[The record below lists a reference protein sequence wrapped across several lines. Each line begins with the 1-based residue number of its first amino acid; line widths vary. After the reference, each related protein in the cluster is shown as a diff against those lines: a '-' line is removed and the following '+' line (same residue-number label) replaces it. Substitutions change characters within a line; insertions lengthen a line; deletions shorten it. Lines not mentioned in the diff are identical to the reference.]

1 MKSAFGVMR
10 ERRRY
15 NQWVANETLED
26 FALRYTARRARR
38 WSYFRVTN
46 TALGSIS
53 FLALEAIGGAITLR
67 YGFDTAI
74 TAIMLVGA
82 ILFFTGVPISYYAAK
97 YGVDID
103 LLTRGAGFG
112 YIGSTIT
119 SLIYAS
125 FTFIFFALEAA
136 ILSFALDLCFGI
148 PIGLGYILNALVV
161 IPLVT
166 HGFTKI
172 SKFQA
177 WTQPLWIILHI
188 LPFILLAAVGYE
200 TDSWRSFEGI
210 GPPEAG
216 GMTLVML
223 GAASGVVFSLVAQIG
238 EQVDFLRFLPEPK
251 TSSEQRKWWASM
263 LLGGPGWTI
272 LGVGKMLA
280 GSYLL
285 TFAISQGIGPQDA
298 GDPTQMY
305 FAAFSHVIESPVLV
319 LTLTGAFVILSQ
331 LKINVTNAYAG
342 SIAWSNFFSRLTHSH
357 PGRVVWMVFNVAIA
371 LMLMELGVFGALEA
385 TLAFYSHVALA
396 WIGAIVSDL
405 IINKPL
411 GLSPKHI
418 EFRRAY
424 LYDINPVG
432 LGAMAG
438 ACIASFLSFSG
449 LLGPTLVSLSSFV
462 ALFTAVLLAPLI
474 AYATRGRFYIA
485 RASKTLPEKT
495 HTCCACEY
503 SFDAEDMADCP
514 YYDGY
519 ICSLCCSLDAT
530 CQDACKPYARLDQQT
545 NMLMNRLFPEK
556 IVTLLKS
563 RMARFSGL
571 TFGISSIIGAL
582 LGVIRTQAQSPTFDI
597 TLSLIFCSLLFIV
610 GISAW
615 LFILAHESQ
624 YAARKE
630 SNLQTQRLMREV
642 RAHQRTDAQLQ
653 DARDKAEAASQAKS
667 RYMMGLSHELRT
679 PLNAIFGY
687 AQILYKDPNT
697 PPNRREAVATIRRSA
712 EHLSGLIEGLLD
724 ISKIEAGRIEIY
736 RDHIDFAAF
745 MSQLVAIFEMQAQEK
760 GIKFKYKVAS
770 KLPDWVAT
778 DEKRLRQILMNLL
791 SNAIRY
797 TETGHVTLTLSFRN
811 EVALFEVIDTGIGIP
826 EDKISNIWQ
835 PFERAGVNNIR
846 GTGLGLTITKLLVE
860 MMGGEILAES
870 VYGQG
875 SVFSLRMMLP
885 TIFRANNQEDS
896 TESHITGYTGPR
908 RSILV
913 LDDETDH
920 LQLVETLLAP
930 LGFKL
935 YLASS
940 IDVAYDMMK
949 MTKPDLFLLDI
960 DLPEISG
967 WEFAAQLRRGVHR
980 STPIIMVSAHALEGR
995 SPKNGPEEVLHDAFI
1010 AKPVSLSNLLEQIRA
1025 LLKLSWTKEVQ
1036 RPVQVHK
1043 SAALQEKDVNQI
1055 ISLAKIG
1062 NASAIRMYFDHLG
1075 TENPALNTRL
1085 GPLRRRLSEFDL
1097 PGLIKDLESPADD
1110 II

>member
-1 MKSAFGVMR
+1 MR

-26 FALRYTARRARR
+26 FALRYTARRSRR
-38 WSYFRVTN
+38 WSYLRVTN
-46 TALGSIS
+46 TAIGSIS

-74 TAIMLVGA
+74 TAIMLVGFL
-82 ILFFTGVPISYYAAK
+82 LFMTGIPISYYAAK

-112 YIGSTIT
+112 YIGSTVT

-148 PIGLGYILNALVV
+148 PIALGYILNAMVV

-188 LPFILLAAVGYE
+188 LPFVLLAAAGY
-200 TDSWRSFEGI
+200 DINSWIAFEGF

-238 EQVDFLRFLPEPK
+238 EQVDFIRFLPEPK
-251 TSSEQRKWWASM
+251 TQKDKVKWWVSLMTA
-263 LLGGPGWTI
+263 GPGWAV
-272 LGVGKMLA
+272 LGVAKMLA

-285 TFAISQGIGPQDA
+285 TFAISTGISAEQA
-298 GDPTQMY
+298 ADPNQMY
-305 FAAFSHVIESPVLV
+305 FAAFSQVIDNPVLV
-319 LTLTGAFVILSQ
+319 LSLTGAFVILSQ

-371 LMLMELGVFGALEA
+371 LMLMNLGVFGALET
-385 TLAFYSHVALA
+385 TLAVYSHVALA
-396 WIGAIVSDL
+396 WIGAIVADL
-405 IINKPL
+405 VINKPL
-411 GLSPKHI
+411 GFSPPHI

-432 LGAMAG
+432 LGAMG
-438 ACIASFLSFSG
+438 SACIVSFLAYFG
-449 LLGPTLVSLSSFV
+449 LFGETAMSLSSFI
-462 ALFTAVLLAPLI
+462 ALFTAILVAPVI
-474 AYATRGRFYIA
+474 AYLTKGRYYIA
-485 RASKTLPEKT
+485 RAAGDVPKTLE
-495 HTCCACEY
+495 TCCICEY
-503 SFDAEDMADCP
+503 RFDAEDMADCP
-514 YYDGY
+514 FYEGP
-519 ICSLCCSLDAT
+519 ICSLCCSLDSV
-530 CQDACKPYARLDQQT
+530 CRDACKPFARIDQQT
-545 NMLMNRLFPEK
+545 NQFLNWAFPNR
-556 IVTLLKS
+556 IVTLLQS
-563 RMARFSGL
+563 RMAQFSIFTSVIAGL
-571 TFGISSIIGAL
+571 IGAL
-582 LGVIRTQAQSPTFDI
+582 LWIIRSQAGTETFDI
-597 TLSLIFCSLLFIV
+597 TLMLIFSCLLFIAGV
-610 GISAW
+610 SVW

-624 YAARKE
+624 RAAWQE
-630 SNLQTQRLMREV
+630 SNLQSQRLMREV
-642 RAHQRTDAQLQ
+642 RAHQRTDAELQ

-697 PPNRREAVATIRRSA
+697 PPNRKEAVSVIRRSA

-736 RDHIDFAAF
+736 RDQIDFPLF
-745 MSQLVAIFEMQAQEK
+745 MSQLAGIFEMQAAEK
-760 GIKFKYKVAS
+760 GLKFTYEVKG
-770 KLPDWVAT
+770 KLPHWIAT

-797 TETGHVTLTLSFRN
+797 TETGEVKLLLSYRS
-811 EVALFEVIDTGIGIP
+811 EVANFEVRDTGIGIA
-826 EDKISNIWQ
+826 EDKLENIWK
-835 PFERAGVNNIR
+835 PFERAGVKTVR

-860 MMGGEILAES
+860 MMGGEILVES
-870 VYGQG
+870 EVGKG
-875 SVFSLRMMLP
+875 SIFNLRMMLP
-885 TIFRANNQEDS
+885 TVFKTSKPSES
-896 TESHITGYTGPR
+896 TETRITGYSGPR
-908 RSILV
+908 RSIFV

-920 LQLVETLLAP
+920 LKLIETLLAP

-935 YLASS
+935 YLASNLETAQDMLS
-940 IDVAYDMMK
+940 IS
-949 MTKPDLFLLDI
+949 TPDLFLLDI
-960 DLPEISG
+960 DLPDISG

-980 STPIIMVSAHALEGR
+980 STPIVMVSAHALEGR
-995 SPKNGPEEVLHDAFI
+995 LKNNGPEDALHDAFI
-1010 AKPVSLSNLLEQIRA
+1010 AKPVSFSNLLEQIRA
-1025 LLKLSWTKEVQ
+1025 LLKLEWTTDM
-1036 RPVQVHK
+1036 PK
-1043 SAALQEKDVNQI
+1043 SSPDSHLITLEDIDRLEI
-1055 ISLAKIG
+1055 ISMARIG
-1062 NASAIRMYFDHLG
+1062 NASGIRAHLD
-1075 TENPALNTRL
+1075 RL
-1085 GPLRRRLSEFDL
+1085 ESETPGLQSGLRPLRNRLMEYDL
-1097 PGLIKDLESPADD
+1097 PGLIKDLEAFADD
-1110 II
+1110 VV